1 MNADFKAD
9 RQFLVER
16 FAFYKEL
23 LAEDAIRSIQE
34 ELGLGSLRFSK
45 NKALLVLELQKRY
58 PDTLKSTTPK
68 AEKPT
73 DATLGATLLFRLFG
87 SPKTEKEL
95 KSNAKD
101 LMIEFHPDRGPD
113 RGGDEDIYSQ
123 LSFIQ
128 QKLSDDWEGLHEL
141 PSSHPRIKRMVNYR
155 ANRLDFDAEKVLSYW
170 KTIRN

>member
-1 MNADFKAD
+1 MTMNADFKAD
-9 RQFLVER
+9 RQVLVER
-16 FAFYKEL
+16 FSFYKEL
-23 LAEDAIRSIQE
+23 LAEDVIRSIQQ
-34 ELGLGSLRFSK
+34 ELGLGSLRFSR
-45 NKALLVLELQKRY
+45 NKALLALELQKRY
-58 PDTLKSTTPK
+58 PDTPKSTTPK

-101 LMIEFHPDRGPD
+101 LMVHFHPDRGT
-113 RGGDEDIYSQ
+113 GDEDIYSQ
-123 LSFIQ
+123 LSFIH
-128 QKLSDDWEGLHEL
+128 QKLLDDWEGLHDL